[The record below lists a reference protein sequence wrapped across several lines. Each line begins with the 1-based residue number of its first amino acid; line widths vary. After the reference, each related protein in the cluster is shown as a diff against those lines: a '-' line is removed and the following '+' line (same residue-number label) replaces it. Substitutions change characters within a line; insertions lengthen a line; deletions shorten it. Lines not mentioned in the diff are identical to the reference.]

1 MRLGWVPKRGLDFDL
16 QINLLFSPSRKEN
29 PSFHNLTV
37 KMIIQKRKVQ
47 ESESHGPSGPHCV
60 QLFHLNALT
69 SF

>member
-29 PSFHNLTV
+29 PSFRNLTV
-37 KMIIQKRKVQ
+37 KMIIQKRKAQ
-47 ESESHGPSGPHCV
+47 ESESRGPNGLHCV
-60 QLFHLNALT
+60 QSFHLNALT